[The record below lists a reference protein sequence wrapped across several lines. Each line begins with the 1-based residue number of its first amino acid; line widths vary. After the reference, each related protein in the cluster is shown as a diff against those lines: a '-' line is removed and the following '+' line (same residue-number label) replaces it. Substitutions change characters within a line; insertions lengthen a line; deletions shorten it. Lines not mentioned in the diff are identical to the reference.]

1 MEKIKLTVEC
11 WPGDCRSFTEIIDTC
26 AKQEGWKNLK
36 IDAEN
41 ETANFKDSDGNK
53 RVAVM
58 SGYTLDVYDADEN
71 GDAEGDPETVEWL
84 EILDASSAIRATDEK
99 GNTVFLLNFD

>member
-11 WPGDCRSFTEIIDTC
+11 WPGDCRSFTEIIDSC

-41 ETANFKDSDGNK
+41 ETANFEDDDGNK
-53 RVAVM
+53 CRAEM
-58 SGYTLDVYDADEN
+58 SGYDLLVYAADEN
-71 GDAEGDPETVEWL
+71 GDAEGDPEIVDWL
-84 EILDASSAIRATDEK
+84 EILDASSAIRAADEN
-99 GNTVFLLNFD
+99 GNKVFLLNFD